1 MVRALWRWLLSCF
14 SWGWLD
20 MSTCCLFPLVSIHFV
35 LCRCIMNIAVR
46 LARFLLPLSTV
57 LFFTLSL
64 SLCCACACFPCW
76 ASFRPIM
83 GEWRRYGRHSIVD
96 VGWMPSIDAIWSSG
110 HLIIPRLLVG
120 YCFISTRFLRWVE
133 SHLRSQTRLRWY
145 YSYVSSTRR
154 LRSEWDPFEILRS
167 TKFGRNRER

>member
-1 MVRALWRWLLSCF
+1 MILLYRVATSYGSSTRFIVREWAMVRALWRWLLSCF

-110 HLIIPRLLVG
+110 HLVIPRPL
-120 YCFISTRFLRWVE
+120 
-133 SHLRSQTRLRWY
+133 
-145 YSYVSSTRR
+145 
-154 LRSEWDPFEILRS
+154 WDTAR
-167 TKFGRNRER
+167 